1 MATSSNRPVIFNSDE
16 HSAAAI
22 VCADGG
28 AGLGHAFYKR
38 TCKKGREIER
48 ERKREKETE
57 RGTEK
62 KTGSYLS
69 PAKAVRIH
77 LAGLAAAPVES
88 HTGLTNFMDTF
99 PTDKM
104 QDLAAKQE
112 HFCQTVPGLKA
123 RFRR

>member
-62 KTGSYLS
+62 KNWVLS
-69 PAKAVRIH
+69 LP
-77 LAGLAAAPVES
+77 
-88 HTGLTNFMDTF
+88 
-99 PTDKM
+99 
-104 QDLAAKQE
+104 
-112 HFCQTVPGLKA
+112 CQGRPDSFSRLGCSA
-123 RFRR
+123 RGEPHRVN